1 MTIDLATVEHFVVI
15 LADGTAA
22 MYPPSAPV
30 IAIIKGA
37 LSTLEAAGVIP
48 EATPAVNVE
57 LLRMQAA
64 GIAARAASAVEQ
76 SRHHATPQTPTGD
89 AAAAP
94 GGATLESTVK

>member
-22 MYPPSAPV
+22 TYPPSAPV

-48 EATPAVNVE
+48 TPTDVVNVE
-57 LLRMQAA
+57 QLRAQAA
-64 GIAARAASAVEQ
+64 GLAARAASAVEQ
-76 SRHHATPQTPTGD
+76 SRHPATTRTPAGD